1 MGMFDEVICHYP
13 LPWPEVQ
20 DAIWHSKN
28 TPAQYLERYE
38 IRADGTL
45 WHEAYTE
52 RFEKD
57 ASSPFGFHLYR
68 DDVHW
73 VQVSGFCGELEIYTS
88 VKRADHPGAQWYS
101 VRFWF
106 RDGTV
111 KDMISSREATHG

>member
-20 DAIWHSKN
+20 DSIWQSKN

-57 ASSPFGFHLYR
+57 ASSPLGFRLYR

-73 VQVSGFCGELEIYTS
+73 VQVSDVGGELEIHTF
-88 VKRADHPGAQWYS
+88 VEHADHPGGQWYR
-101 VRFWF
+101 VLFWF
-106 RDGTV
+106 RNGTV